1 MAFAKFDPNNKPVTD
16 FNNDWQKLPDGNYR
30 QKLKDD
36 CKPIEVDVE
45 VLECT
50 SYMKFQASD
59 NSIYEH
65 LPFRNTHGY
74 FLFQARCA
82 WSMYYVFHI
91 FVRSQATI
99 IKLLPVVK
107 KQDWQSL

>member
-59 NSIYEH
+59 NSLYEH
-65 LPFRNTHGY
+65 LVLNLG
-74 FLFQARCA
+74 L
-82 WSMYYVFHI
+82 
-91 FVRSQATI
+91 
-99 IKLLPVVK
+99 IKNGH
-107 KQDWQSL
+107 